1 MRFEARIERAIDELK
16 ARLEAPLAIEL
27 WNGKRFAF
35 SAAPPVTLRVSGP
48 RAARTLVNADL
59 DKLGTAYVE
68 GLIDVDGPMREIIRA
83 AEVLSARGRGYRPG
97 RLPKLSFHTRK
108 RDREAIGYH
117 YDVSNDFYA
126 LWLDREMVYSC
137 AYFRKDDDSLEDAQA
152 QKLDHICRKL
162 RLARGEKFL
171 DIGCGWGAL
180 VRFAAKHYGVDATG
194 ITLSRNQHAL
204 AGERI
209 RADGLEARCRVQLL
223 DYRDVPGEGVYDKI
237 ASVGMFEH
245 VGLRNLPTYFA
256 TIHRLLKDGGVAL
269 NHGITSVDTESRFV
283 GLGGGA
289 FVDRYVF
296 PHGEL
301 PHLMLV
307 IATMGAQKLEVMDVE
322 TLRLHYAK
330 TLWHWSD
337 RLEANLERA
346 RALTDERRI
355 RIWRTYLAGC
365 AHAFESNWVTIQQV
379 LAVKSANP
387 AVSPLPLTRDWI
399 YREAAGRG
407 SREAS

>member
-1 MRFEARIERAIDELK
+1 MLEARIEKTIGEL
-16 ARLEAPLAIEL
+16 RGYLEAPLAIEL

-35 SAAPPVTLRVSGP
+35 SASPPVTLRLSGP
-48 RAARTLVNADL
+48 RAARTLMNADL
-59 DKLGTAYVE
+59 EKLGTAYVE
-68 GLIDVDGPMREIIRA
+68 GLIDVDGPIREIIRA
-83 AEVLSARGRGYRPG
+83 AEALSARGSGYRPG
-97 RLPKLSFHTRK
+97 RLPKFSFHSRR
-108 RDREAIGYH
+108 RDAEAIGYH

-137 AYFRKDDDSLEDAQA
+137 AYFHSGDETLEDAQA

-162 RLARGEKFL
+162 RLSPGEKFL

-194 ITLSRNQHAL
+194 VTLSRNQHAL
-204 AGERI
+204 ATARI
-209 RADGLEARCRVQLL
+209 QADGLEDRCRVQLL
-223 DYRDVPGEGVYDKI
+223 DYRDVRGEGVYDKI

-256 TIHRLLKDGGVAL
+256 AVHRLLKDGGIAL
-269 NHGITSVDTESRFV
+269 NHGITSIDPESRVV

-296 PHGEL
+296 PHGEV

-307 IATMGAQKLEVMDVE
+307 VATMGEQKLEVMDVE

-337 RLEANLERA
+337 RLEANLPRA
-346 RALTDERRI
+346 RGLTDERRI

-379 LAVKSANP
+379 LAVKSGDPKVN
-387 AVSPLPLTRDWI
+387 PLPWTRDWM
-399 YREAAGRG
+399 YAPAASPKAPREG
-407 SREAS
+407 

>member
-1 MRFEARIERAIDELK
+1 MALEARIERAIGEL
-16 ARLEAPLAIEL
+16 RGHVEAPLAIEL

-35 SAAPPVTLRVSGP
+35 SASPPVTLRISGP

-59 DKLGTAYVE
+59 EKLGTAYVE
-68 GLIDVDGPMREIIRA
+68 GLIDVDGPIREIIRA
-83 AEVLSARGRGYRPG
+83 AEALSARGRGYRAG
-97 RLPKLSFHTRK
+97 RLPKLSFHTRR

-137 AYFRKDDDSLEDAQA
+137 AYFHQDDDSLEDAQR

-162 RLARGEKFL
+162 RLAPGEKLL

-194 ITLSRNQHAL
+194 VTLSRNQHAL
-204 AGERI
+204 ANERI
-209 RADGLEARCRVQLL
+209 AADGLQARCRVQLL

-245 VGLRNLPTYFA
+245 VGLRNLPVYFG
-256 TIHRLLKDGGVAL
+256 TIHRLLKDGGIAL

-307 IATMGAQKLEVMDVE
+307 IATMSAEKLEVMDVE

-337 RLEANLERA
+337 RLEINLGRA

-379 LAVKSANP
+379 LAVKSSNP
-387 AVSPLPLTRDWI
+387 AASPLPLTRDWI
-399 YREAAGRG
+399 YRDAPGAPGE
-407 SREAS
+407 SS

>member
-1 MRFEARIERAIDELK
+1 MGLEARIEKAIGEL
-16 ARLEAPLAIEL
+16 RSWLEAPLAIEL

-35 SAAPPVTLRVSGP
+35 STSPPVTLRVRGP

-59 DKLGTAYVE
+59 EKLGAAYVE
-68 GLIDVDGPMREIIRA
+68 GLIDVDGPIREIIRA
-83 AEVLSARGRGYRPG
+83 AEALSARGRGYRPG
-97 RLPKLSFHTRK
+97 RLPRLSFHSRR
-108 RDREAIGYH
+108 RDAAAIGYH

-137 AYFRKDDDSLEDAQA
+137 AYFRSGDESLEDAQA

-162 RLARGEKFL
+162 RLAPGETLL

-204 AGERI
+204 ATERI
-209 RADGLEARCRVQLL
+209 RAEGLEGRCRVQLL

-245 VGLRNLPTYFA
+245 VGLRNLPLYFG

-269 NHGITSVDTESRFV
+269 NHGITAVDAENRDV

-307 IATMGAQKLEVMDVE
+307 VATMGAQKLEVVDVE
-322 TLRLHYAK
+322 TLRLHYAR

-337 RLEANLERA
+337 RLEDNLARA

-379 LAVKSANP
+379 LAVKSSDP
-387 AVSPLPLTRDWI
+387 RTSPLPLTRDWM
-399 YREAAGRG
+399 YRSGTGQAK
-407 SREAS
+407 

>member
-1 MRFEARIERAIDELK
+1 MLEARIEKAIAEL
-16 ARLEAPLAIEL
+16 RGYIEAPLAIEL

-35 SAAPPVTLRVSGP
+35 SASPPVTLHVSGP
-48 RAARTLVNADL
+48 RAARTLVKADL
-59 DKLGTAYVE
+59 EKLGCAYVE
-68 GLIDVDGPMREIIRA
+68 GLIDVDGPIREIIRA
-83 AEVLSARGRGYRPG
+83 AEALSARGRGYRPG
-97 RLPKLSFHTRK
+97 RLPKLSFHSRK
-108 RDREAIGYH
+108 RDAAAIGYH

-126 LWLDREMVYSC
+126 LWLDRDMVYSC
-137 AYFRKDDDSLEDAQA
+137 AYFRSGDESLEDAQA

-162 RLARGEKFL
+162 RLAPGEKFL

-180 VRFAAKHYGVDATG
+180 VRFAARHYGVDATG
-194 ITLSRNQHAL
+194 VTLSRNQHAL
-204 AGERI
+204 ANERI
-209 RADGLEARCRVQLL
+209 RADGLEQRCRVQLL
-223 DYRDVPGEGVYDKI
+223 DYRDVAGEGVYDKI

-245 VGLRNLPTYFA
+245 VGLRNLPGYFGA
-256 TIHRLLKDGGVAL
+256 IHRLLKDGGIAL
-269 NHGITSVDTESRFV
+269 NHGITSIDPESRIV

-337 RLEANLERA
+337 RLENSLARA

-365 AHAFESNWVTIQQV
+365 AHAFESNWVTVQQV
-379 LAVKSANP
+379 LAVKSSDP
-387 AVSPLPLTRDWI
+387 TSSPLPL
-399 YREAAGRG
+399 
-407 SREAS
+407 SREWMYG

>member
-1 MRFEARIERAIDELK
+1 MGMEARIEKAIGEL
-16 ARLEAPLAIEL
+16 RSYLEAPLAIEL

-48 RAARTLVNADL
+48 RAARTLVDADL
-59 DKLGTAYVE
+59 EKLGSAYVE
-68 GLIDVDGPMREIIRA
+68 GLIDVDGPIREIIRA
-83 AEVLSARGRGYRPG
+83 AEALSARGRGYQPG
-97 RLPKLSFHTRK
+97 RLPKLAFHSRK
-108 RDREAIGYH
+108 RDSEAIGYH

-126 LWLDREMVYSC
+126 LWLDHEMVYSC
-137 AYFRKDDDSLEDAQA
+137 AYFQRDDDTLEQAQA

-162 RLARGEKFL
+162 RLAPGEKFL

-204 AGERI
+204 AAERI
-209 RADGLEARCRVQLL
+209 RAEGLQERCRVQLL
-223 DYRDVPGEGVYDKI
+223 DYRDLAGEGVYDKI

-245 VGLRNLPTYFA
+245 VGLRNLPSYFG

-296 PHGEL
+296 PRGEL

-307 IATMGAQKLEVMDVE
+307 VGTMGAQNLEVMDIE

-337 RLEANLERA
+337 RLEASLERA

-365 AHAFESNWVTIQQV
+365 AHAFECNWVTIQQV
-379 LAVKSANP
+379 LAVKNANP
-387 AVSPLPLTRDWI
+387 KASPLPLTRDWM
-399 YREAAGRG
+399 YR
-407 SREAS
+407 